1 MLLDILLRNSLLE
14 SNGIPTQCSLR
25 KKREIIMRI
34 KECFRERMDRNV
46 TGFQEEAKVR
56 N

>member
-25 KKREIIMRI
+25 KKKRDYNED
-34 KECFRERMDRNV
+34 KGV
-46 TGFQEEAKVR
+46 FQRTHGQKCNWVSR
-56 N
+56 RS